1 MRGQGAAARG
11 SGLGVGW
18 PSLPQPPLGRAPSR
32 RPHSC
37 SWRPRGTSRGPR
49 LRPDLAEV
57 DEPFALPGLTTTSD
71 TSGTMLH
78 CIRQPLA
85 NRRQRAPLKQHRLQA
100 AGSQDHV
107 RLRQCSQRR
116 GVERPAAWVDRPSEA
131 PAVASK
137 TTRATHGCGRLRSP
151 QRPWGPPG
159 GRRGS
164 RHPWAGARRPP
175 RQYFNA
181 LFSIKNLFRSTSLRR
196 QREALGKRVCKSA
209 LCVTAWTDLRVSR
222 SVK

>member
-32 RPHSC
+32 CPHSC

-85 NRRQRAPLKQHRLQA
+85 NRRQHAPLKQHRLQA

-107 RLRQCSQRR
+107 GLRPR
-116 GVERPAAWVDRPSEA
+116 VERPAAWVDRPLEA
-131 PAVASK
+131 PAVASE

-159 GRRGS
+159 GAKGQ
-164 RHPWAGARRPP
+164 PP
-175 RQYFNA
+175 SLGWRTEA
-181 LFSIKNLFRSTSLRR
+181 PSPVLKCSLFSEKPFQVNQPEEAEGGTRKTS
-196 QREALGKRVCKSA
+196 V
-209 LCVTAWTDLRVSR
+209 
-222 SVK
+222 